1 MEITSARILESK
13 YFSPAFNTAIFDGPV
28 RLYFSQHQE
37 SDALKVY
44 FRLQNHFKTEAQT
57 IPGTNMTF
65 QKEASGKTIFIM
77 IYPNKES
84 FLQSFD
90 LDKDLAVESF
100 DNDVVIGIQSPI
112 SEPVQDKVL
121 NNIEFILGDRDFS

>member
-28 RLYFSQHQE
+28 RLYFSQAQE
-37 SDALKVY
+37 SDALKIY
-44 FRLQNHFKTEAQT
+44 FKLQNHFK
-57 IPGTNMTF
+57 PGAETTPGANTAF
-65 QKEASGKTIFIM
+65 RDQSAKKTIFVM
-77 IYPNKES
+77 IYPNKEA

-90 LDKDLAVESF
+90 LDKDLAVENL
-100 DNDVVIGIQSPI
+100 DNDIVIGIQSPI
-112 SEPVQDKVL
+112 SEPVQDKIL